1 MFEDEL
7 ELKAKDGSVES
18 KKGAC
23 ELLGPIRR
31 AKYPDVTEEEERI
44 SLLPQTLCQAIFDA
58 VLVHVLNT
66 VAPGKWHT
74 FKLQLCEALAKKK
87 TQRTTSSFHR
97 STAPLGRHRTSG
109 GVRRHV

>member
-31 AKYPDVTEEEERI
+31 AKYPDVTAEEERI
-44 SLLPQTLCQAIFDA
+44 SLPLQPLRLDLKVDPFSFVVPGDA
-58 VLVHVLNT
+58 ERSCLSAAGRWIVDV
-66 VAPGKWHT
+66 
-74 FKLQLCEALAKKK
+74 LQLPS
-87 TQRTTSSFHR
+87 RVFS
-97 STAPLGRHRTSG
+97 P
-109 GVRRHV
+109 